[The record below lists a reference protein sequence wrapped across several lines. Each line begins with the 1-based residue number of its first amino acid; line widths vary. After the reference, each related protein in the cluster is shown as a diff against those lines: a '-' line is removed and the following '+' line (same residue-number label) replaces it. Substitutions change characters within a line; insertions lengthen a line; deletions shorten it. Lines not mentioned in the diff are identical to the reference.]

1 MYIEDYEGCVEEY
14 TLNVDEPLFALSIDS
29 MNVISP
35 IACYGDSVGI
45 ARLYVSGG
53 DPVYSYLWDVNAGSQ
68 TADTAMNLSL
78 IHI

>member
-1 MYIEDYEGCVEEY
+1 MYIEDYEGCIVEY
-14 TLNVDEPLFALSIDS
+14 TLNVDEPLEALSIDS

-53 DPVYSYLWDVNAGSQ
+53 DPVVICGIMERLV
-68 TADTAMNLSL
+68 LL
-78 IHI
+78 LVP